1 MLNYLCKKYSK
12 YMGGIFFILKKP
24 SLNLVYLLFLVDS
37 YNSKYHFVY
46 DRYLPN
52 GLFNNAIRVVVLN
65 AFKYQVNNIFFRK
78 SKYLI
83 FGGIYS

>member
-24 SLNLVYLLFLVDS
+24 LLNLVYSLFLIDY
-37 YNSKYHFVY
+37 YNGKYHFEY

-52 GLFNNAIRVVVLN
+52 GLFDNAIRVVVLN
-65 AFKYQVNNIFFRK
+65 VFKYQVNNVFFKK

-83 FGGIYS
+83 FGGIYL

>member
-24 SLNLVYLLFLVDS
+24 SLNLVYSLFLVDS

-46 DRYLPN
+46 DRY
-52 GLFNNAIRVVVLN
+52 
-65 AFKYQVNNIFFRK
+65 YQMV
-78 SKYLI
+78 YLI
-83 FGGIYS
+83 MLLGLLF